1 MRQVRRTA
9 LLLLLVF
16 LLAHPVTAQ
25 SSSGKITF
33 VSALNGKDSGPN
45 AIFLI
50 NADGTGL
57 TQLTYPP
64 EATSDNDPVWSPD
77 GERIAFARNGSYPG
91 TGEVFVINSDGT
103 GLEQLTTELYTSLA
117 WSPDGQFLAM
127 ARYTV
132 NSTTLHLM
140 DLETRSIRLL
150 YTPVDGET
158 LERLDHLSWSK
169 DGSSLVFISY
179 RDDNTVTPSFYMG
192 IFRLD
197 LETGKV
203 DLIHRC
209 ESFCHGATVSPD
221 GQHIA
226 YIQIGDRVMDSLWL
240 VTYDGQNARQVTT
253 GEFLDNHPAW
263 SPDSKHIIFTRFDE
277 SPLGFTLY
285 ILDLASGEV
294 RRLDGLAGYDSE
306 PAWQPVLIEPF

>member
-1 MRQVRRTA
+1 MRQHIA
-9 LLLLLVF
+9 LLLLIVF
-16 LLAHPVTAQ
+16 LLASPAAAQ
-25 SSSGKITF
+25 SSSGKIAF
-33 VSALNGKDSGPN
+33 VSALKGKESGPN

-64 EATSDNDPVWSPD
+64 KATSDNDPAWSPD

-91 TGEVFVINSDGT
+91 TGEVYVINSDGT

-117 WSPDGQFLAM
+117 WSPDGRFLAM
-127 ARYTV
+127 ASYTV
-132 NSTTLHLM
+132 ISTTLHLM

-150 YTPVDGET
+150 YTPIEGET
-158 LERLDHLSWSK
+158 LERLDQLSWSN
-169 DGSSLVFISY
+169 DGESLVFIAY
-179 RDDNTVTPSFYMG
+179 RDDNSATPPFYMG

-197 LETGKV
+197 VDTGDV

-209 ESFCHGATVSPD
+209 EGFCYGASVSPD
-221 GQHIA
+221 GEHIA
-226 YIQIGDRVMDSLWL
+226 YIESGSRFTDSIWL
-240 VTYDGQNARQVTT
+240 VDFDGQNVRQTTT
-253 GEFLDNHPAW
+253 GEFMDNHPAW
-263 SPDSKHIIFTRFDE
+263 SPDGKQIIFTRFDE

-285 ILDLASGEV
+285 VLDLVSGEV

-306 PAWQPVLIEPF
+306 PAWQPMLIELF